1 MALGGMTEA
10 EMLNRMSSVELNRWM
25 AYYEVEP
32 FGPQE
37 SGRQA
42 AMITAMVANTAR
54 DESKR
59 KEPFTEQDFMRS
71 MTHSVPLKGD
81 ENEWEDEEEE
91 FEVEREE
98 DKYALARKLGTLFG
112 TPIPGLE

>member
-10 EMLNRMSSVELNRWM
+10 EMLRRMLSMELSRWM

-37 SGRQA
+37 SERQA

-54 DESKR
+54 DEDKK
-59 KEPFTEQDFMRS
+59 KEPFTEQDFMHGLDP
-71 MTHSVPLKGD
+71 TPALPLQG
-81 ENEWEDEEEE
+81 EEETGE
-91 FEVEREE
+91 DEVEREE